1 MKLFRLTNAT
11 FVLCAVLVPAILA
24 GGCAFT
30 KRVLAKDKMNQ
41 GVLKY
46 NQGRMDEA
54 KSYFKEATD
63 YVPDAA
69 VAWLYYGAVLSKDY
83 KAANGPEKD
92 RLANEALDIFKKAL
106 DLSKGDCKIEES
118 AMAYITDAYSELGK
132 EDEWRNWM
140 IKRAESPC
148 ATKQAKATTYHAI
161 AVKYWQCAYDQT
173 TRYADKAQITKDA
186 FHYRDMDYEA
196 ARPDKKK
203 VEDCIAKGMEF
214 VEKALSIDPEYSEVM
229 YYKGLLYREK
239 QKMTKVEAER
249 KRYETEAKKI
259 ADQAGEITKRK
270 EKEKAQAAAATPTPK

>member
-92 RLANEALDIFKKAL
+92 KLANEALD
-106 DLSKGDCKIEES
+106 
-118 AMAYITDAYSELGK
+118 
-132 EDEWRNWM
+132 N
-140 IKRAESPC
+140 
-148 ATKQAKATTYHAI
+148 
-161 AVKYWQCAYDQT
+161 
-173 TRYADKAQITKDA
+173 
-186 FHYRDMDYEA
+186 
-196 ARPDKKK
+196 
-203 VEDCIAKGMEF
+203 
-214 VEKALSIDPEYSEVM
+214 
-229 YYKGLLYREK
+229 
-239 QKMTKVEAER
+239 
-249 KRYETEAKKI
+249 
-259 ADQAGEITKRK
+259 
-270 EKEKAQAAAATPTPK
+270 